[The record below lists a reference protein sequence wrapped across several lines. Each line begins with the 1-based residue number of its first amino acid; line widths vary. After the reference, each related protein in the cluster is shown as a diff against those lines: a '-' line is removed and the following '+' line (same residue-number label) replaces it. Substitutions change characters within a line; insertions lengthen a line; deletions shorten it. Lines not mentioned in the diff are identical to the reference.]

1 MYIILLLL
9 IGANMREYIDDEG
22 IRHADPLC
30 FDEFG
35 MIDRGVK
42 AIKLL
47 YGIIILLLLIGA
59 NMREYI
65 DDEGIRHADPLC
77 FDEFGMIDRGVKAI
91 KLLYGITG
99 ALLLIG
105 ANMRE
110 YIDDEGIRHAD
121 PLCFDEFGMI
131 DRGVK
136 AIKLL
141 YGITGAVGLIAGL
154 ALLFSPIKTLMV
166 LATILGIYFI
176 VASVVRI
183 GVAIGTPF
191 MPTGWRALNILS
203 SLLILFCGVILAT
216 ILGIYFI
223 VASVVRIGVAIG
235 TPFMPTGWRALNI
248 LSSLLILFCGVIM
261 LRNQTASAAA
271 LATLAAIAIGF
282 GWIIEG
288 VVTLIETGAVHNR
301 GLSILSGVLSI
312 IAGIAVFMF
321 PLESVDLMIVFSG
334 IALSVLGGILL
345 VRAFTFG
352 KAAR

>member
-1 MYIILLLL
+1 MCIILLLL

-22 IRHADPLC
+22 IRHTDPLC

-35 MIDRGVK
+35 MI
-42 AIKLL
+42 
-47 YGIIILLLLIGA
+47 
-59 NMREYI
+59 E
-65 DDEGIRHADPLC
+65 
-77 FDEFGMIDRGVKAI
+77 
-91 KLLYGITG
+91 
-99 ALLLIG
+99 
-105 ANMRE
+105 
-110 YIDDEGIRHAD
+110 
-121 PLCFDEFGMI
+121 
-131 DRGVK
+131 RGVK

-203 SLLILFCGVILAT
+203 SLLILFCGVI
-216 ILGIYFI
+216 
-223 VASVVRIGVAIG
+223 
-235 TPFMPTGWRALNI
+235 
-248 LSSLLILFCGVIM
+248 M
-261 LRNQTASAAA
+261 LRDQTASAAA

>member
-1 MYIILLLL
+1 MYIISLLL
-9 IGANMREYIDDEG
+9 IGANMREYIDDG
-22 IRHADPLC
+22 
-30 FDEFG
+30 
-35 MIDRGVK
+35 
-42 AIKLL
+42 
-47 YGIIILLLLIGA
+47 
-59 NMREYI
+59 
-65 DDEGIRHADPLC
+65 
-77 FDEFGMIDRGVKAI
+77 
-91 KLLYGITG
+91 
-99 ALLLIG
+99 
-105 ANMRE
+105 
-110 YIDDEGIRHAD
+110 GIRHAD

-166 LATILGIYFI
+166 LASILGIYFI

-203 SLLILFCGVILAT
+203 SLLILFCGA
-216 ILGIYFI
+216 
-223 VASVVRIGVAIG
+223 
-235 TPFMPTGWRALNI
+235 
-248 LSSLLILFCGVIM
+248 IM

-288 VVTLIETGAVHNR
+288 VVTLIETGTVHNR

-334 IALSVLGGILL
+334 IALAVLGGILL